1 MSAVRPRRS
10 DGGYVLCWVI
20 GDQERRGSSPV
31 VKSPSAFKGQGIL
44 KFFMWIVSQIGAREH
59 YAIPRALVSA
69 GELGVLCTDAWVRP
83 GSVWASLPG
92 TRRLRDR
99 YHDELAG
106 EAVFAPTARMLAFEV
121 GQRLRRSRG
130 WDAIIARNTL
140 YQKYLVAHLPAVA
153 ESFDSGDPPTL
164 FSYSGAALELFRFA
178 KARGWSTVLGQID
191 PGPEE
196 ERLVEAES
204 RRYPELRTSWKP
216 NPPIYWEQW
225 REEVALADRI
235 VVNSEWSLQCLVKE
249 GVPTEKMEI
258 VPLVYEEFVGGL
270 FTERP
275 AKEGLNL
282 QILFLGQIN
291 LRKGM
296 GRLLEAMRL
305 LKDDPISLT
314 LAGPSEIDPSAWTD
328 LPRVKWVGVVP
339 RSEVGKFY
347 QAADLFILPT
357 LSDGYALTQLEALA
371 HGLPVLASRH
381 CGEAVIHGSNGWLLS
396 DLEPATIAEALRIAR
411 EILPLPKVGM
421 PPFGMKELAERLV
434 RNVGGETG
442 GKC

>member
-10 DGGYVLCWVI
+10 DGGCVLCWVI
-20 GDQERRGSSPV
+20 GDRERRGSPPV
-31 VKSPSAFKGQGIL
+31 VKSPLARKRQGIL

-59 YAIPRALVSA
+59 YAIPRALVRA
-69 GELGVLCTDAWVRP
+69 GELGLLCTDAWVRP

-99 YHDELAG
+99 YHDELA
-106 EAVFAPTARMLAFEV
+106 EAAVFAPTARMLAFEV

-140 YQKYLVAHLPAVA
+140 YQKYLVAHLAAVA
-153 ESFDSGDPPTL
+153 ESFDGGDPPTL

-178 KARGWSTVLGQID
+178 KARGWRTVLGQID

-196 ERLVEAES
+196 ERIVEAES

-216 NPPIYWEQW
+216 NPPLYWEQW

-249 GVPTEKMEI
+249 GVPAEKMEI

-270 FTERP
+270 STERP

-282 QILFLGQIN
+282 EILFLGQIN

-305 LKDDPISLT
+305 LKDEPISLT
-314 LAGPSEIDPSAWTD
+314 LAGPSEIDPSAWGD
-328 LPRVKWVGVVP
+328 LPRVKWVGVIP
-339 RSEVGKFY
+339 RSEVGKSY
-347 QAADLFILPT
+347 GAADLFILPT

-381 CGEAVIHGSNGWLLS
+381 CGEAVTHGENGWILP
-396 DLEPATIAEALRIAR
+396 DLEPENIANAIRAAR
-411 EILPLPKVGM
+411 EALPLPKVEM
-421 PPFGMKELAERLV
+421 PAFVMDDLAARLAP
-434 RNVGGETG
+434 EAT
-442 GKC
+442 